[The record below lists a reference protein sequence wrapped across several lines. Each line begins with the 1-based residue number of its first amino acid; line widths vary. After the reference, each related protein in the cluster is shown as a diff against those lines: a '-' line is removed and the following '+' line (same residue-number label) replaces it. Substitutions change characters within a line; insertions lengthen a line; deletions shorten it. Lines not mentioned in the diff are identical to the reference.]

1 MNIVIVS
8 AFRNCES
15 RVSHYFDQVRSFQH
29 HAGIRNPVRVIAVEG
44 DSTDKTESE
53 IIRQSLLDDS
63 LSVQFVKYNH
73 GQRPFT
79 STEDPDR
86 LSALTGVMKTG
97 MSAVD
102 IDRDHIVLYVE
113 SDLIWNPHQVGSI
126 IDIVSRGDGGFD
138 IVAPLVFAGDKF
150 YDIWAFRKDGK
161 RFSPFFPYHKDLNS
175 HGLTEVDSVG
185 SCLVFRAS
193 LAGKVVSIGE
203 EGLVSWCNGARQMGY
218 RIGVSSDFRVDH
230 P

>member
-1 MNIVIVS
+1 MNIVIIS

-15 RVSHYFDQVRSFQH
+15 RVSTYFDQVRSFQRH
-29 HAGIRNPVRVIAVEG
+29 SGIRNPVRVIAVEG

-53 IIRQSLLDDS
+53 ILRQSLLDDS
-63 LSVQFVKYNH
+63 LSVQLVKYNH

-86 LSALTGVMKTG
+86 LSALTKVMKAG

-102 IDRDHIVLYVE
+102 INRDHIVLYIE

-138 IVAPLVFAGDKF
+138 IVAPLIFAGDKF

-161 RFSPFFPYHKDLNS
+161 RFFPFPPYHKQLNQF
-175 HGLTEVDSVG
+175 GLTEVDSVG
-185 SCLVFRAS
+185 SCLVFRAD
-193 LAGKVVSIGE
+193 LAKRVVPIGE
-203 EGLVSWCNGARQMGY
+203 EGLISWCW
-218 RIGVSSDFRVDH
+218 S
-230 P
+230 PK